1 MRKIL
6 KVLLAE
12 VFFIILIVFLVVF
25 GSDMF
30 LVKVET
36 SSKGYVIGDDII
48 RDIKVHIDTGAQIY
62 QEQDMILALSR
73 YRMDTR
79 PVIFSENILIN
90 RVNHTWPFWRQGIEI
105 CIWLKKIVLSI

>member
-12 VFFIILIVFLVVF
+12 VFFIVLIVYFVVC
-25 GSDMF
+25 GSNMF

-48 RDIKVHIDTGAQIY
+48 RDIKVHIDTEEHIY
-62 QEQDMILALSR
+62 QEQDTILVLSR

-79 PVIFSENILIN
+79 PVIFSENILIK
-90 RVNHTWPFWRQGIEI
+90 RVNHTCPLWRRSIEI
-105 CIWLKKIVLSI
+105 CIWLKKLVLSI